1 MSFNVIIT
9 HEQGLDN
16 YRFVMS
22 RLRRIGFDYV
32 VVDKGPSIILL
43 RVEDPYR
50 AIEQLKESI
59 REVPV
64 VYRVI
69 PVDLVVDPYVEVIAE
84 KVKLLAEQ
92 KIPVDKTFRVTLH
105 GRLYWAETKLPAH
118 TMDAIKVIAEGVN
131 RQVSLTHPD
140 YIVYVRS
147 IKLYHRRRYATITV
161 TTPDKIITLKSEKP

>member
-16 YRFVMS
+16 YRFIMS

-84 KVKLLAEQ
+84 KAEASCRA
-92 KIPVDKTFRVTLH
+92 KNTC
-105 GRLYWAETKLPAH
+105 
-118 TMDAIKVIAEGVN
+118 
-131 RQVSLTHPD
+131 
-140 YIVYVRS
+140 
-147 IKLYHRRRYATITV
+147 
-161 TTPDKIITLKSEKP
+161 